1 MMFFKRL
8 LVLLSLIDANAHAA
22 GYIDHIQAG
31 DVTVFNYLA
40 LKQTTV
46 STTGNIDALSTL
58 LSVNLH
64 MTGAAPIIRG
74 IANGVDGK
82 LLLIHN
88 AAGGSITIKN
98 QDANP
103 TVGNRIITGTG
114 ADLILAN
121 TASILLQYDAN
132 DSRWRA
138 VGGSG
143 GGGGGGGTFTAIAP
157 ITYSGG
163 YLTCDV
169 ASGTQAGCIS
179 SGDWATFNNKQS
191 TLILG
196 NLTVGT
202 GLAVTGGINAMIGSG
217 AVVSVGAGYYLPT
230 TADQTAWNGKQ
241 AALGYTPLNA
251 ANNLSDVV
259 SAATSRT
266 NLGLGSF
273 AIKNSLVSGDIPNN
287 AANTSGNAA
296 TATALAT
303 LPTKCSAGNFP
314 LGVDAGGNAVN
325 CTTAGGSG
333 TVTSVALTA
342 PSWLAVSGSPI
353 TAAGTLAVTAAT
365 GQTANF
371 FLAAPNG
378 ATGVIAPR
386 AIVAADIPTLNQNTT
401 GSAATVTT
409 NANLTGPITSVGNAT
424 AVASQTGTGSKFVM
438 DTSPTLV
445 TPILGVAAG
454 TTWNGVT
461 LNAGG
466 GTGSLLLAPSKS
478 IALNNSL
485 GLSGTDGTTL
495 DIKGGAALNAIA
507 ALTPATDKIPYFSGT
522 TTAGLITVG
531 SGLTLS
537 GGTLAASGTASPLT
551 TKGDLYGFSTIGA
564 RIPVGT
570 DTSVLTAD
578 STQTLGVK
586 WAAPAAGGISALT
599 GDVTA
604 SGTGSVAAT
613 IAANAVTNAKA
624 AQMAAHTFKGNNTGS
639 TANALDLTATQL
651 TAELNALVG
660 DSGSGGTKGLV
671 PAPSAGDAAA
681 GKFLGAD
688 GAFKVAGTP
697 VIGDWTAYT
706 PTFNGFGTVTTQAFF
721 WRRVGDSVQISGKFT
736 AATTVAALAYV
747 TMPSGIVSDSTKVP
761 ALKSAGFYYR
771 GGSSVA
777 SKGGPVLIGS
787 NVQYITFGQDNTFS
801 GTSVDPLLEM
811 NGNNLG
817 ASGDVVTVDATVPIS
832 GWSSGGGTSPVL
844 SLSDWKSYTMAI
856 TATTTNPTLGTTT
869 LNQAM
874 YRRVGDSAQITYIL
888 KGSGG
893 TNGAGTFLFSLPPGL
908 TADTSKINTSTS
920 DAVYSVGNAV
930 ETSAGFGST
939 NWRIGSVGL
948 YDTSHVAIYLITSNT
963 AAAMNAFNTT
973 NYTFFSDGT
982 SYEISFTAT
991 IPISGWTSTSSGT
1004 LTAPRDEFYI
1014 DGRGASSFGS
1024 TNTVIRFNP
1033 ANVRKN
1039 VGSVTYADSATLGA
1053 SFTIG
1058 AAGVYTVNLGVSGT
1072 SLVQSFAITVNGT
1085 NLTTIPQTPITY
1097 AQGLRGPVG
1106 YTASNGAR
1114 NGTTW
1119 TGFLNINDV
1128 VRAQADSSVSVDDNA
1143 MTSMNIVRISN

>member
-688 GAFKVAGTP
+688 GTFKVAGTP

-844 SLSDWKSYTMAI
+844 SLSDWKAYTPTIA
-856 TATTTNPTLGTTT
+856 ATVNASA
-869 LNQAM
+869 LNFE
-874 YRRVGDSAQITYIL
+874 YRRMGDSLHVRGIFS
-888 KGSGG
+888 SGV
-893 TNGAGTFLFSLPPGL
+893 TGAALVTVTLPAGL
-908 TADTSKINTSTS
+908 SIDTSKANVTAATGSPGWIVGRWNETGQAAGELPVVASLTTSTTQ
-920 DAVYSVGNAV
+920 VYVGGKFSAANYATPALASSVL
-930 ETSAGFGST
+930 TGST
-939 NWRIGSVGL
+939 FENVEFIV
-948 YDTSHVAIYLITSNT
+948 
-963 AAAMNAFNTT
+963 
-973 NYTFFSDGT
+973 
-982 SYEISFTAT
+982 
-991 IPISGWTSTSSGT
+991 PISGWTSTSSGT
-1004 LTAPRDEFYI
+1004 LTAPRDELYI

-1024 TNTVIRFNP
+1024 TNTTVIRFNP

>member
-1 MMFFKRL
+1 MPL
-8 LVLLSLIDANAHAA
+8 PSLC
-22 GYIDHIQAG
+22 
-31 DVTVFNYLA
+31 
-40 LKQTTV
+40 TV
-46 STTGNIDALSTL
+46 SGSVFAPDGTAQSGVAVRVYNLSAFTDASGNFFPPGLLASTSTDLSGAWSLSVVQTQILARSLTFQFEYPLSDNQSRNIKFPVVIPTAATANFSSLVNLSSGTSALSSAPTTDSL
-58 LSVNLH
+58 PEGAANLYFTTARAQAAVSATAPLVDTAGVFSIPKATALVSGYLSASDFATFAAATGSAVLSVNSK
-64 MTGAAPIIRG
+64 TGTVVLSTTDIGEGTNLYYTNARASAAAP
-74 IANGVDGK
+74 VQSV
-82 LLLIHN
+82 
-88 AAGGSITIKN
+88 AGRAG
-98 QDANP
+98 
-103 TVGNRIITGTG
+103 TVTLSSS
-114 ADLILAN
+114 D
-121 TASILLQYDAN
+121 
-132 DSRWRA
+132 
-138 VGGSG
+138 VG
-143 GGGGGGGTFTAIAP
+143 
-157 ITYSGG
+157 
-163 YLTCDV
+163 
-169 ASGTQAGCIS
+169 
-179 SGDWATFNNKQS
+179 
-191 TLILG
+191 LG
-196 NLTVGT
+196 NVDNTSDLSKP
-202 GLAVTGGINAMIGSG
+202 IS
-217 AVVSVGAGYYLPT
+217 
-230 TADQTAWNGKQ
+230 TATQTALNAKQ
-241 AALGYTPLNA
+241 ASLGFTPLNA
-251 ANNLSDVV
+251 ASNLSDVA
-259 SAATSRT
+259 SAGTART
-266 NLGLGSF
+266 NLGLGSL
-273 AIKNSLVSGDIPNN
+273 ATQSGTFSGTSSGT
-287 AANTSGNAA
+287 NTGDQTITLTGDLTGSG
-296 TATALAT
+296 TGSFATALSTVNSNVGSFTAANIT
-303 LPTKCSAGNFP
+303 
-314 LGVDAGGNAVN
+314 VDAKGR
-325 CTTAGGSG
+325 
-333 TVTSVALTA
+333 
-342 PSWLAVSGSPI
+342 
-353 TAAGTLAVTAAT
+353 VTAA
-365 GQTANF
+365 AN
-371 FLAAPNG
+371 
-378 ATGVIAPR
+378 
-386 AIVAADIPTLNQNTT
+386 
-401 GSAATVTT
+401 GSA
-409 NANLTGPITSVGNAT
+409 
-424 AVASQTGTGSKFVM
+424 GS
-438 DTSPTLV
+438 T
-445 TPILGVAAG
+445 
-454 TTWNGVT
+454 
-461 LNAGG
+461 
-466 GTGSLLLAPSKS
+466 
-478 IALNNSL
+478 
-485 GLSGTDGTTL
+485 
-495 DIKGGAALNAIA
+495 
-507 ALTPATDKIPYFSGT
+507 
-522 TTAGLITVG
+522 
-531 SGLTLS
+531 
-537 GGTLAASGTASPLT
+537 SPLT
-551 TKGDLYGFSTIGA
+551 TKGDLYGFSTVNA
-564 RIPVGT
+564 RLPVGT
-570 DTSVLTAD
+570 DTFVLTAD